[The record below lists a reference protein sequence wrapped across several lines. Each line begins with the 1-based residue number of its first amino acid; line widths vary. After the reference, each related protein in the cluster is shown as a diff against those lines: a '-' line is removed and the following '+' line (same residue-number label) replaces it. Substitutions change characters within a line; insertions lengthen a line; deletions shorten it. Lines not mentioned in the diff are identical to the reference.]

1 MVKKGVQSM
10 GINATKY
17 RDRYVRRAARILPI
31 IQPGKP
37 VTPEAIDKIV
47 GGAYSSK
54 FVFYLRELGFEFSQ
68 QKDGRKIVSY
78 TLIKEPADAATIRAS
93 SATKTRATKTTKVS
107 KVLGLTKSQAKE
119 IRDEVAAEKIDEIKA
134 KNLDTIKKVAAKFKN
149 VKKSKSARKSK
160 KTKEFDDVT
169 QQFGNNGEVAT
180 SFSVDRDWDSIDNLD
195 LSKII

>member
-1 MVKKGVQSM
+1 MSANT
-10 GINATKY
+10 IKY

-37 VTPEAIDKIV
+37 VTPEAIDKMV

-93 SATKTRATKTTKVS
+93 APTKTRAAKGATKAPKVA
-107 KVLGLTKSQAKE
+107 KVLGLTKSEAKS
-119 IRDEVAAEKIDEIKA
+119 IRAEVAAEKATDVKA
-134 KNLDTIKKVAAKFKN
+134 KNLDTIKKVAAKFQSA
-149 VKKSKSARKSK
+149 KKPKASKSK
-160 KTKEFDDVT
+160 KVREFDDVT
-169 QQFGNNGEVAT
+169 EQFGNNGEIAT
-180 SFSVDRDWDSIDNLD
+180 SFSIDKDWDSVDNLD
-195 LSKII
+195 LSKLL

>member
-1 MVKKGVQSM
+1 MSANTV
-10 GINATKY
+10 KY

-47 GGAYSSK
+47 GGSYSSK

-93 SATKTRATKTTKVS
+93 APTKTRAAKGATKAPKVKTA
-107 KVLGLTKSQAKE
+107 KVNIAHPTSVPKA
-119 IRDEVAAEKIDEIKA
+119 DVADIQA
-134 KNLDTIKKVAAKFKN
+134 KNLDTIKKVAAKFQSA
-149 VKKSKSARKSK
+149 KKTKSAPKSK
-160 KTKEFDDVT
+160 KTKEYDDVT
-169 QQFGNNGEVAT
+169 EQFGNNGEIAT
-180 SFSVDRDWDSIDNLD
+180 SFSVDKDWDSIDGMD
-195 LSKII
+195 LSKIL

>member
-1 MVKKGVQSM
+1 MSANT
-10 GINATKY
+10 IKY

-78 TLIKEPADAATIRAS
+78 TLINEPADAATIRAS
-93 SATKTRATKTTKVS
+93 TPTKMRAAKGATKAPKAAKVNITQPTSVPKVAVATDV
-107 KVLGLTKSQAKE
+107 
-119 IRDEVAAEKIDEIKA
+119 KA
-134 KNLDTIKKVAAKFKN
+134 KNLDTIKKVAAKFQSA
-149 VKKSKSARKSK
+149 KKPKASKSK
-160 KTKEFDDVT
+160 KVREFDDVT
-169 QQFGNNGEVAT
+169 EQFGNNGEIAT
-180 SFSVDRDWDSIDNLD
+180 SFSIDKDWDSVDNLD
-195 LSKII
+195 LSKLL